1 MKKFT
6 LYPGVSLTAHRSH
19 KFRTGCF
26 SVNLLRPLC
35 RDEATKNAL
44 LLEVLLR
51 GTRLHPDMQ
60 CLSSAMDD
68 LYGAEIGM
76 ILRKKGEVQ
85 CMGLFADFVED
96 SLIPEGGVFANTA
109 ALTAEILLD
118 PYMEHG
124 ALKEDYVLREKETLA
139 DSIRARINNKQGYA
153 VRSMLKI
160 MCQNEAYAVDRM
172 GEEEDL
178 IPITA
183 QTLTAHWKKVLATSR
198 VEILYMG
205 AQDED
210 AVAEIFRKVF
220 AALPREE
227 LTPVSTEFRPHAETV
242 KECSGTLDVTQGKLC
257 MGFRLGM
264 ECHSPHWPKML
275 VMNAV
280 YGAGVTSKLFQNV
293 REKRSLCYS
302 VSSSMDKHKGIGL
315 VSAGISFD
323 KYEEAKN
330 AILAEWEACCRGEI
344 TTEEL
349 SAAKRYL
356 CSTLRTQMDS
366 LGQTDDFYLGQAVA
380 GTEDTMES
388 LIEKISAV
396 TAEDVR
402 FAAEQMSLDTVYF
415 LKGGQA

>member
-1 MKKFT
+1 MKKFN
-6 LYPGVSLTAHRSH
+6 LYPGVTLTVHRSH

-26 SVNLLRPLC
+26 SVNFLRPLC
-35 RDEATKNAL
+35 REEASKNAL
-44 LLEVLLR
+44 LLSVLLR

-60 CLSSAMDD
+60 SLSSAMDD

-96 SLIPEGGVFANTA
+96 SLVPEGNIFQSTA

-118 PYMEHG
+118 PYLEQES
-124 ALKEDYVLREKETLA
+124 LKEDYVLREKETLA

-153 VRSMLKI
+153 VRSMVGI
-160 MCQNEAYAVDRM
+160 MCQNEAYCVDRM

-183 QTLTAHWKKVLATSR
+183 QNLTDHWKKVLATSR

-205 AQDED
+205 AQEEET
-210 AVAEIFRKVF
+210 VADVFRNAF
-220 AALPREE
+220 QNLPRGEII
-227 LTPVSTEFRPHAETV
+227 PVSTVFIPKADTV

-257 MGFRLGM
+257 MGFRLGLD
-264 ECHSPHWPKML
+264 CHSPHWAKTL

-302 VSSSMDKHKGIGL
+302 VSSSLEKHKGIAL

-323 KYEEAKN
+323 KYEEAKG
-330 AILAEWEACCRGEI
+330 AILAEWDAMRRGEI
-344 TTEEL
+344 TEEEL
-349 SAAKRYL
+349 ASAKSYL
-356 CSTLRTQMDS
+356 QSTLRTQKDS

-380 GTEDTMES
+380 GTEDTMDS
-388 LIEKISAV
+388 LMEKVSAV
-396 TAEDVR
+396 TAEDVK
-402 FAAEQMSLDTVYF
+402 FSATQMSLDTVYF
-415 LKGGQA
+415 LKGGEV

>member
-6 LYPGVSLTAHRSH
+6 LYPGVNLTVHRSD

-26 SVNLLRPLC
+26 SVNFLRPLC
-35 RDEATKNAL
+35 REEASKNAL

-96 SLIPEGGVFANTA
+96 SLVPEGNIFDQTA
-109 ALTAEILLD
+109 TLVAEILLD
-118 PYMEHG
+118 PYMEQG

-153 VRSMLKI
+153 LRSMLKI
-160 MCQNEAYAVDRM
+160 MCQNEAYAVNRM

-178 IPITA
+178 IPITP
-183 QTLTAHWKKVLATSR
+183 QILTDHWKKVLATSR

-205 AQDED
+205 AQKED
-210 AVAEIFRKVF
+210 TVAEIFRRVF

-227 LTPVSTEFRPHAETV
+227 LTSVITEFHPSAETV

-280 YGAGVTSKLFQNV
+280 YGSGVTSKLFQNV

-302 VSSSMDKHKGIGL
+302 VASSVEKHKGIGL
-315 VSAGISFD
+315 VSAGISFH

-330 AILAEWEACCRGEI
+330 AILAEWEACRRGEI
-344 TTEEL
+344 TEEEL
-349 SAAKRYL
+349 STAKSHL
-356 CSTLRTQMDS
+356 CSTLRTQKDS

-380 GTEDTMES
+380 GTEDTMDS
-388 LIEKISAV
+388 LMEKISLV
-396 TAEDVR
+396 TAKDVQ
-402 FAAEQMSLDTVYF
+402 FAARQMSLDTIYF